1 MDDREWMYKGWQ
13 SEQEY
18 VEFALKVNDFLKKA
32 FDRGKSRMSC
42 PCSKCENRIHQSQLS
57 MGKHIIRNGFVENYT
72 RWICHGEAH
81 HAREEVV
88 RQRINDYD
96 AEASCADMLADFHE
110 AHFQE
115 VPREEPPEP
124 TAKQYYDI
132 LSVA

>member
-18 VEFALKVNDFLKKA
+18 VEFALKVNGFLKKA
-32 FDRGKSRMSC
+32 FDRGQSRMPC

-81 HAREEVV
+81 RAREEVIFIDDLKV
-88 RQRINDYD
+88 IRCSSLRGGGD
-96 AEASCADMLADFHE
+96 ELA
-110 AHFQE
+110 
-115 VPREEPPEP
+115 
-124 TAKQYYDI
+124 TLKT
-132 LSVA
+132 

>member
-13 SEQEY
+13 SKQEY

-32 FDRGKSRMSC
+32 FDRGQSRMTC

-57 MGKHIIRNGFVENYT
+57 MGKHIIINGFVENYT

-88 RQRINDYD
+88 RQCIDDYGAD
-96 AEASCADMLADFHE
+96 AGCADMLADFHE
-110 AHFQE
+110 AHFKE
-115 VPREEPPEP
+115 GPREEPAEP
-124 TAKQYYDI
+124 TAK
-132 LSVA
+132 